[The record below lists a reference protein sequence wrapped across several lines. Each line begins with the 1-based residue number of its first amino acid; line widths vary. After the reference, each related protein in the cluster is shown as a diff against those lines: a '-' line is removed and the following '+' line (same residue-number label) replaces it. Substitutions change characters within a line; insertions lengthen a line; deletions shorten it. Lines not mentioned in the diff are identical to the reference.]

1 MEKFSIDYD
10 QLSSSLNKKGTIRL
24 ADVPQE
30 KIEKVGFDVV
40 RFRDNQDTDMLWKI
54 EDSNDGPVIVSLY
67 DDNGALIS
75 ESSKKDWDA
84 LSDKKTASVHIYYKG
99 EPVLRVKTAELG
111 IPFDEIDL
119 FCRWLPKSL
128 NKDADLQKT
137 FIKKMASE
145 SPALLQK
152 YPELQK
158 GI

>member
-1 MEKFSIDYD
+1 MNRKPVSFLFAI
-10 QLSSSLNKKGTIRL
+10 LSAVALLFGSGCATVPDA
-24 ADVPQE
+24 ADLPEV
-30 KIEKVGFDVV
+30 F
-40 RFRDNQDTDMLWKI
+40 T